1 MNCSLLHL
9 LKLSTGLSGECDE
22 AAKFLPVTFKGMTS
36 TDEVGRATKGM
47 ALALKARVLLYAASP
62 LNSTDNQAKWLKAAK
77 AAKAVIDLNVYQEK
91 PGEEVINNPNS
102 LDFIFWQMEWGEQ

>member
-1 MNCSLLHL
+1 
-9 LKLSTGLSGECDE
+9 
-22 AAKFLPVTFKGMTS
+22 MTS

-102 LDFIFWQMEWGEQ
+102 LDFIFGRWNGVSNSFESANFPIGYEGGNSGVCPFTQFG